1 MIRLFALA
9 PLFLVAT
16 SSAHASLLENG
27 SFETLP
33 SGAALTTGAWSV
45 YSSLPGWE
53 VDRVEVQRGSV
64 IRPFDGLNYIELDTH
79 GVNSNGRIEQ
89 SFHTNIGSDY
99 LFRFAFAARPEL
111 GSPSNAIEVSW
122 GDRAAPVLTLLEGV
136 SRSNIGLSSGRWQ
149 VFEHFFT
156 ATASNSFV
164 RFAAAGRADTWG
176 GFLDAVSVEP
186 LLRPDG
192 DVAMVPVPPA
202 IWLLGSALVAVTGI
216 ARRQAT

>member
-9 PLFLVAT
+9 PLFLFAT
-16 SSAHASLLENG
+16 SAAHASLLENG

-33 SGAALTTGAWSV
+33 PGAELAPGAWSV
-45 YSSLPGWE
+45 YTSLPGWT
-53 VDRVEVQRGSV
+53 VDRVEIQRGSV

-79 GVNSNGRIEQ
+79 GVNSHGRIEQ
-89 SFHTNIGSDY
+89 SFFTNIGSDY

-111 GSPSNAIEVSW
+111 ASPSNAIEVSW

-149 VFEHFFT
+149 VFEYFFT

-192 DVAMVPVPPA
+192 VAMVPVPPA